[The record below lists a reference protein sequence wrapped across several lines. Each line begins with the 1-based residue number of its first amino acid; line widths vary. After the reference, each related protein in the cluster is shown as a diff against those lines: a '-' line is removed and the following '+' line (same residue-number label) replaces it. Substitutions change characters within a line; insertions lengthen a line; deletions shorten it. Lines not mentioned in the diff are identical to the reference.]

1 MHRRILRELA
11 REILGES
18 SRLRE
23 ITCEGECERRG
34 IVHFAT
40 APSELE
46 RPDGAL
52 PRGGRIPMKRFPH
65 GGARFEQAGLF
76 ASTRLLRDLDGDR
89 GHPSR
94 VLQLAG
100 ASQGER
106 LDMRDAVF
114 RGGTLPGRCRR
125 PSEFVLVTRQKGGE
139 ILCQK

>member
-11 REILGES
+11 REILGEG
-18 SRLRE
+18 SRLRQ
-23 ITCEGECERRG
+23 ITGEGECERRG

-46 RPDGAL
+46 RPGGAL
-52 PRGGRIPMKRFPH
+52 PGGGRIPIKRFPH
-65 GGARFEQAGLF
+65 GGGRFEQAGPF

-106 LDMRDAVF
+106 L
-114 RGGTLPGRCRR
+114 
-125 PSEFVLVTRQKGGE
+125 
-139 ILCQK
+139 